1 MITFLRYHIVLI
13 NRMKHITI
21 TVGRISDMIL
31 RGGEEQRMV
40 ANLSPPPLFFFFKST
55 CRTFKPLYT
64 MHKIAIFKRSFL
76 SLSTDKIIS
85 KWVFCHLSWEKR
97 TRVQVQCFLSERLNP
112 QNAFLSMNRVLKCGQ
127 RLHSWKKQI
136 FSNFPLYFVEIECFL

>member
-1 MITFLRYHIVLI
+1 
-13 NRMKHITI
+13 MKHITI
-21 TVGRISDMIL
+21 TVGRLSDMIL

-40 ANLSPPPLFFFFKST
+40 ANLSPPLLFKKKNRTKST

-85 KWVFCHLSWEKR
+85 KWVFCH
-97 TRVQVQCFLSERLNP
+97 
-112 QNAFLSMNRVLKCGQ
+112 
-127 RLHSWKKQI
+127 
-136 FSNFPLYFVEIECFL
+136 